1 MTLSDGCM
9 LRREHSKPTPTL
21 TLPLM
26 GKGFSIRTADNS
38 PSPSGGRSGWG
49 WFYRSAATVLHF
61 AFALCATTSAAVLAA
76 SPSTPYPT
84 KSIRIIVPQSA
95 GGSTDLAA
103 RVVTQRLSDALG
115 QPIVVDNRPGAGS
128 LNGTETVAKAPP
140 DGYTLLAVAASF
152 TINPSLHHKLP
163 FDPVRDFTPI
173 TRFAALPHILVVHP
187 SLAVKSVKELIAL
200 AKSKPGDLNY
210 ASSGVATSTHLA
222 AELFRHMTGTDMVQ
236 VPFKGGAPGM
246 VGLLSGQ
253 VQLYFATISTA
264 LPHVKTGKIRALAV
278 TTAKRSIVA
287 PEFPTIA
294 EAGVPGY
301 EHASW
306 IGLLAPA
313 GTPSPVV
320 ARLNAES
327 IKVVNAPEVKTLLLR
342 DGLEPVGD
350 SPQEFAV
357 LVKQEVSK
365 WRAVVK
371 AAGIKPQ

>member
-1 MTLSDGCM
+1 MQGS
-9 LRREHSKPTPTL
+9 
-21 TLPLM
+21 
-26 GKGFSIRTADNS
+26 GKRIRAIGS
-38 PSPSGGRSGWG
+38 VGIVIVSGVVHVA
-49 WFYRSAATVLHF
+49 AATEP
-61 AFALCATTSAAVLAA
+61 ATA
-76 SPSTPYPT
+76 YPT
-84 KSIRIIVPQSA
+84 KPIRVIVPQSA

-103 RVVTQRLSDALG
+103 RMVTQRLSDALG

-128 LNGTETVAKAPP
+128 LNGTETVAKAAP

-152 TINPSLHHKLP
+152 TINPSLHEKLP
-163 FDPVRDFTPI
+163 FDPVRDFSAI
-173 TRFAALPHILVVHP
+173 TRLAALPHILVVHP

-200 AKSKPGDLNY
+200 AKAKPGELNY

-222 AELFRHMTGTDMVQ
+222 TELFKSMTGTDMVQ
-236 VPFKGGAPGM
+236 VPFKGGAPGV

-264 LPHVKTGKIRALAV
+264 LPHVKSNKLRALAV

-313 GTPSPVV
+313 RTPIPVISKLHV
-320 ARLNAES
+320 ES
-327 IKVVNAPEVKTLLLR
+327 VKAIHIPEVKALLLR

-350 SPQEFAV
+350 TPSEFSGV
-357 LVKQEVSK
+357 VKNEVSK
-365 WRAVVK
+365 WMKVVK

>member
-1 MTLSDGCM
+1 MISRFLLAVCASA
-9 LRREHSKPTPTL
+9 PAAQAAAP
-21 TLPLM
+21 
-26 GKGFSIRTADNS
+26 
-38 PSPSGGRSGWG
+38 PS
-49 WFYRSAATVLHF
+49 A
-61 AFALCATTSAAVLAA
+61 
-76 SPSTPYPT
+76 YPT

-103 RVVTQRLSDALG
+103 RVVTQRLGEALG

-152 TINPSLHHKLP
+152 TINPSLHERLP
-163 FDPVRDFTPI
+163 FDPVRDFAPI
-173 TRFAALPHILVVHP
+173 TRFAALPHVLVVHP
-187 SLAVKSVKELIAL
+187 SLPAKSVKELIAL
-200 AKSKPGDLNY
+200 AKAKPGELNY

-222 AELFRHMTGTDMVQ
+222 AELFKHMTGTDMVQ
-236 VPFKGGAPGM
+236 VPFKGGAPGV

-264 LPHVKTGKIRALAV
+264 LPHVKAGKIRALAV

-287 PEFPTIA
+287 PEYPTIA
-294 EAGVPGY
+294 EAGVSGY

-313 GTPSPVV
+313 RTPPAVI
-320 ARLNAES
+320 AKLNAES
-327 IKVVNAPEVKTLLLR
+327 VIVVAIPEVKALLLR

-350 SPQEFAV
+350 TPQEFAAV
-357 LVKQEVSK
+357 VKQEVSK
-365 WRAVVK
+365 WMKVVK
-371 AAGIKPQ
+371 AAGIKAQ